1 VPDWGNQ
8 GNTAVA
14 RPHRGHRLGLL
25 VKAALMQ
32 WLADAEPGVRKVVT
46 FNAAANSH
54 MIAINE
60 ELGYEVS
67 GAPYLETEISVSDVL
82 DG

>member
-1 VPDWGNQ
+1 
-8 GNTAVA
+8 
-14 RPHRGHRLGLL
+14 
-25 VKAALMQ
+25 
-32 WLADAEPGVRKVVT
+32 
-46 FNAAANSH
+46 

-67 GAPYLETEISVSDVL
+67 GRPFLEAEISVSDVL